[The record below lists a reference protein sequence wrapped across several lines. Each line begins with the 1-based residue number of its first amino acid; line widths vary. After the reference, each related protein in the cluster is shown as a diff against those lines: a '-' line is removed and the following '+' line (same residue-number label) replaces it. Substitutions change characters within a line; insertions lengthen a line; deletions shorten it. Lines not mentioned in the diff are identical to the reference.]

1 MRANIK
7 ERIMA
12 TTSVKRLREEQAKGS
27 ARDYARQVWLA
38 GLGAFSQAEKE
49 GSKFFEMLVKRGEKV
64 EIQARKRAEKKVEEM
79 KGRMEEMRGRANDSW
94 NKLEQVFQDRVARAL
109 NRLGVP
115 NHDDVEALSRQMEE
129 LSKNVAELV
138 EVERSKS
145 LPVPK
150 GVAAPATVEAA

>member
-27 ARDYARQVWLA
+27 TRDYARQVWLA
-38 GLGAFSQAEKE
+38 GLGAFSKAEKE

-64 EIQARKRAEKKVEEM
+64 EIQARKRAEEKVEEM

-115 NHDDVEALSRQMEE
+115 NHDDVEALSRQVEE

-138 EVERSKS
+138 EAERTKS
-145 LPVPK
+145 SSVPK